1 MAFAHSRVFLLSI
14 IVHFCI
20 ITDVVTGLRWGPPS
34 PWRRPSPPHASGDD
48 SAMRTH
54 TSVPWRGRESSMW
67 SSGRRRGGGEEGGGR
82 RGGGQVP
89 LVFGSSR
96 LLGGLRAPAPASAH
110 AVEAAAKVGGAAG
123 EGGERNQQGC
133 YHGGVLVAVLDSR
146 QCRYFARTD
155 EEPLHFVEELR
166 TPFQPH
172 WFRSGSGTGGG
183 PGAAAHCGVKA
194 HNLKAEA
201 VSEDRRMFVNFFLQ
215 NLHSKLIGQDSPYRH
230 FQLIVFASPKT
241 MGVLRKLLKLHPPP
255 PTASRRYAV

>member
-1 MAFAHSRVFLLSI
+1 MAFAHSLVLLLST
-14 IVHFCI
+14 VHFFI
-20 ITDVVTGLRWGPPS
+20 FTDVATGLRWGPQSPS
-34 PWRRPSPPHASGDD
+34 RRPFPPHASGDD

-89 LVFGSSR
+89 LVFGSNS
-96 LLGGLRAPAPASAH
+96 LLDGLRAPTPASAQTV
-110 AVEAAAKVGGAAG
+110 VEAAAKVG
-123 EGGERNQQGC
+123 EEEGERNHQC
-133 YHGGVLVAVLDSR
+133 YHGGVLVAVLDSSK
-146 QCRYFARTD
+146 CRYFARTD
-155 EEPLHFVEELR
+155 EEPLHFVEELS